1 MQSLADYHVGGGM
14 VGHATDLLGFAL
26 QLSESADPGDG
37 DALRGKIANLV
48 ASFEQRAQ
56 AAGYSPGHVSQAKY
70 AMLALLD
77 EVVLTSTWQLKGA
90 WLAQPLQMQHFG
102 SFNAGE
108 EFFTRLDAIRQS
120 NDPQKLDVAEIFYL
134 SLALGFRGRY
144 GGVQG
149 LDMLRG
155 LMNALKNELL
165 AARKTLTFPP
175 GTAALDR
182 SKRKVEPAG
191 LSPCWTASD
200 RGGVTV
206 RKLPVAFVIAGCL
219 GLALLV
225 FVALATLLD
234 WQVDAALTPLQQTQP
249 ASEKKN

>member
-14 VGHATDLLGFAL
+14 VGHATDLLAFAL

-48 ASFEQRAQ
+48 ATFEQRAQ
-56 AAGYSPGHVSQAKY
+56 GAGYSPGHSAQAKY

-77 EVVLTSTWQLKGA
+77 EIVLTSNWGLKAA

-108 EFFTRLDAIRQS
+108 EFFTRLDAIRGSQ
-120 NDPQKLDVAEIFYL
+120 DPQKYDVAEIFYL

-155 LMNALKNELL
+155 LMAALKNELL
-165 AARKTLTFPP
+165 AARKTLSFPP
-175 GTAALDR
+175 GSPAVDR
-182 SKRKVEPAG
+182 SKRKVEPQG
-191 LSPCWTASD
+191 LSPCWQPND

-219 GLALLV
+219 GIALAV

-234 WQVDAALTPLQQTQP
+234 WQVDAALTPLQTKP
-249 ASEKKN
+249 AEQKKN

>member
-1 MQSLADYHVGGGM
+1 MKSLADFHVGGGM

-37 DALRGKIANLV
+37 QALRGKISELV
-48 ASFEQRAQ
+48 ASFEQRATQ
-56 AAGYSPGHVSQAKY
+56 AGYSAGHVAQAKY

-77 EVVLTSTWQLKGA
+77 EVVLTSNWGLKSA

-108 EFFTRLDAIRQS
+108 EFYARLDAIRQS

-155 LMNALKNELL
+155 LMNALMGELL
-165 AARKTLTFPP
+165 AARKTLAFPP
-175 GTAALDR
+175 GSAALDR
-182 SKRKVEPAG
+182 TKRKVEPQG
-191 LSPCWTASD
+191 LSPCWEPVD
-200 RGGVTV
+200 RGGDVV
-206 RKLPVAFVIAGCL
+206 RKLPVVVVIAACTGV
-219 GLALLV
+219 ALLV
-225 FVALATLLD
+225 FIALATLLG
-234 WQVDAALTPLQQTQP
+234 WQVDAALAPLQQ
-249 ASEKKN
+249 KN